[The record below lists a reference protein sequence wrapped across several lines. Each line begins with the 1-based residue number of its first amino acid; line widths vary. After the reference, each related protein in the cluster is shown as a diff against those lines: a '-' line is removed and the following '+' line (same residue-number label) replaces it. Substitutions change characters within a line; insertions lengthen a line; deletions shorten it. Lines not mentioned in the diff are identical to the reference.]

1 MSVTFSLIA
10 EIYEKALNALEIRD
24 FSHQGVGTL

>member
-10 EIYEKALNALEIRD
+10 EIYEKALNTLEIRD
-24 FSHQGVGTL
+24 FSHQGVGTM